1 MKKLTT
7 LLFILLGITA
17 FGQKTNGGVKGFVY
31 DKANG
36 EGIPFAIIK
45 LDTGEF
51 GATADAQGFFN
62 IPNIPTGTYKLT
74 ASYFGYTT
82 QTMTVEIKKNQS
94 TNVKFFM
101 EVNSIDI
108 KEVEISSEQQKKT
121 TETGVSVTTITPM
134 DMHRMPTVG
143 GESDIAQYL
152 QVIPGIVSTG
162 DQGGQIVIRG
172 ATPSQTQFLLDGIP
186 VYDPFH
192 SIGLFSVFET
202 DIIKNVD
209 VYTGGFPAEFGT
221 RTGAVVDVSTVDGNK
236 KDFSGKVGVSPFMA
250 HALLEIPIVKLK
262 EEGNTSASLILSSKI
277 SYLDQSAKIFYPYTG
292 SGGLPYSF
300 YDTYGKFT
308 LSTGYGNKLS
318 ISGFDFRDNA
328 LFDDATYKWN
338 NFGVGGNFLAVPRN
352 SNLFFNTHVNYS
364 QYSESLS
371 ESDNEPR
378 SSEIG
383 TFDVGMDFT
392 SYINHGEIKYGL
404 DVQGTST
411 NYAFTNGYNQEVTQQ
426 QTSTDLNAF
435 VTVHKYIKKFVVEAG
450 LRFQYYGS
458 ITAPSFEPRLSMKYN
473 ATPWLRFKMASG
485 LYSQNI
491 ISTNDNQD
499 VVNLFNGFLTGTS
512 DIAED
517 ASGKSYSNI
526 HNYQRCVDAI
536 AGAEIDLPKNI
547 SLNIEPYYKFFW
559 HVLSINEYK
568 ESTTDPDFL
577 VEHGPA
583 FGLDVLLKWNY
594 KGFFFYST
602 YSLAYAFLND
612 GPDKLSAL
620 DYGPHQFADGSQIY
634 APYYDRRHNVNIVA
648 AYDFGK
654 NRSWEVS
661 ARWNFGSSFPFTQTQ
676 SFYTYNPLAGGI
688 SSNITGTN
696 GNLGIVYASQI
707 NGGRLP
713 AYNRLDLEIKKTITI
728 KTRFKIEV
736 NASVSNAY
744 DRDNIF
750 YFDRITYTR
759 VNQLPILPAVGLSF
773 AW

>member
-1 MKKLTT
+1 MRKLVT
-7 LLFILLGITA
+7 LLLLSLSIIA
-17 FGQKTNGGVKGFVY
+17 FAQKGGGVKGFVY

-36 EGIPFAIIK
+36 EGIPFAIVK

-51 GATADAQGFFN
+51 GATADLQGFFN
-62 IPNIPTGTYKLT
+62 IPNVQPGTYKLT

-94 TNVKFFM
+94 ANVKFFM
-101 EVNSIDI
+101 EVASVDI
-108 KEVEISSEQQKKT
+108 KEVEISGAQQKKT
-121 TETGVSVTTITPM
+121 TETGVSVTTVTPLE
-134 DMHRMPTVG
+134 MHRMPTVG
-143 GESDIAQYL
+143 GEADLAQYL
-152 QVIPGIVSTG
+152 QVIPGVVSTG

-202 DIIKNVD
+202 DIIRNVD
-209 VYTGGFPAEFGT
+209 VYTGGFPAQYGA

-250 HALLEIPIVKLK
+250 HALMEIPIVKLK

-277 SYLDQSAKIFYPYTG
+277 SYLDESAKLFYPYAGT
-292 SGGLPYSF
+292 GGLPYSF

-308 LSTGYGNKLS
+308 LATGYGNKLTL
-318 ISGFDFRDNA
+318 SGFDFIDNA
-328 LFDDATYKWN
+328 DFDAATYKWK

-352 SNLFFNTHVNYS
+352 SNLFFNTHVTYS

-371 ESDNEPR
+371 ESDNLPR

-404 DVQGTST
+404 DVQGTAT
-411 NYAFTNGYNQEVTQQ
+411 NYAFTNSYDQEITQDQ
-426 QTSTDLNAF
+426 SSTDLNAF
-435 VTVHKYIKKFVVEAG
+435 VTFHKYIKKFVIEAG
-450 LRFQYYGS
+450 FRFQYYGS
-458 ITAPSFEPRLSMKYN
+458 ITAPSPEPRVSMKYN
-473 ATPWLRFKMASG
+473 ATRWLRFKMASG

-491 ISTNDNQD
+491 ISTNDDQD
-499 VVNLFNGFLTGTS
+499 VVNLFNGFLTGTN
-512 DIAED
+512 DVAED
-517 ASGKSYSNI
+517 AAKNSYNNI
-526 HNYQRCVDAI
+526 HNYQRSVDAI
-536 AGAEIDLPKNI
+536 FGAEVDMPKNI
-547 SLNIEPYYKFFW
+547 ELNIEPYYKYFW
-559 HVLSINEYK
+559 HVLVINQYK
-568 ESTTDPDFL
+568 QATTDPDFL

-583 FGLDVLLKWNY
+583 YGLDLLLKWNY

-602 YSLAYAFLND
+602 YSLAYAFRNNGQD
-612 GPDKLSAL
+612 RPSAAN
-620 DYGPHQFADGSQIY
+620 YGPQQFADGSQIY
-634 APYYDRRHNVNIVA
+634 YPYYDRRHNVNIVA

-661 ARWNFGSSFPFTQTQ
+661 ARWNYGSSFPFTQTQ
-676 SFYTYNPLAGGI
+676 SFYPQNPFSNGI
-688 SSNITGTN
+688 NSNITSTN
-696 GNLGIVYASQI
+696 GTLGVVYASQI

-713 AYNRLDLEIKKTITI
+713 AYSRLDLEIKKIITI
-728 KTRFKIEV
+728 KRRFKIEV
-736 NASVSNAY
+736 NLSCSNVY

-759 VNQLPILPAVGLSF
+759 VDQLPILPSLGLSF
-773 AW
+773 SW